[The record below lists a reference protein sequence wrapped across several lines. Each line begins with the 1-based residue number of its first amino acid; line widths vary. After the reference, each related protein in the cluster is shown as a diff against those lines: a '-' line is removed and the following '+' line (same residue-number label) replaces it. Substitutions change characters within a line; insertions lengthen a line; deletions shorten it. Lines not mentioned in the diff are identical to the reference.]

1 MTTTLATE
9 IVKEF
14 AASVRRELLD
24 LGADTVD
31 DLTDGLEADLAD
43 KLADGEPLGDPI
55 AYAAE
60 LRAAAGLSVNEKPKR
75 LHALREKITDLRERL
90 SAVAAH
96 PAIAPVLGFV
106 LVFRPL
112 WWILRGWA
120 LFYLLAGSTAVPQNS
135 WDPMLLIVLLVLS
148 VQWGRGRWLPWKWSR
163 PGVIALS
170 VVALLVVPSFSGA
183 VVDRLT
189 FSDRMNPND
198 YISDGIL
205 LDREPVSNIFAY
217 GTDGHLLTDVR
228 LFDQSG
234 RPLSV
239 VTSAWGDFGFNQDG
253 PDEPALAPSRLATGS
268 AGWNVFP
275 LNYVAAKDLTA
286 EGTVPSSAKRIPATA
301 PFATVQQVLGY
312 AAPTAGNASD
322 AGNAVDDAKK

>member
-1 MTTTLATE
+1 MTSTLATE
-9 IVKEF
+9 LVKEF

-60 LRAAAGLSVNEKPKR
+60 LRAAAGLSVSEKPKR
-75 LHALREKITDLRERL
+75 LHALQEKLTDLRERL
-90 SAVAAH
+90 SSVAAH

-120 LFYLLAGSTAVPQNS
+120 LFYLLAGFTVVPQNV
-135 WDPMLLIVLLVLS
+135 WDPILLIALLVLS
-148 VQWGRGRWLPWKWSR
+148 VQWGRRRWLPWRWSR
-163 PGVIALS
+163 GGVIALS
-170 VVALLVVPSFSGA
+170 VVALLVAPSLSGA
-183 VVDRLT
+183 AVDRLT
-189 FSDRMNPND
+189 FSDRMDPND

-205 LDREPVSNIFAY
+205 LDKSPVSNIFAY
-217 GTDGHLLTDVR
+217 GPDGQLLTDVR
-228 LFDQSG
+228 LFDQNG

-239 VTSAWGDFGFNQDG
+239 VPESWGEATLWTDQIDG
-253 PDEPALAPSRLATGS
+253 AVLVPRHQVDSS
-268 AGWNVFP
+268 SGWNVFP
-275 LNYVAAKDLTA
+275 LNYVAAQDVAK
-286 EGTVPSSAKRIPATA
+286 EVSVPGSATRIPATA
-301 PFATVQQVLGY
+301 PFATVQQLLGHTV
-312 AAPTAGNASD
+312 APAEGDPTSATESTD
-322 AGNAVDDAKK
+322 K